1 MPKNSG
7 VGRAL
12 IKKHEKKTK
21 SSPFDFV
28 AEISKPIVSIID
40 QNDLDEYMTLAA
52 MAHKNFD
59 AEKRPEI
66 ISETRIVTPGDKVKA
81 FKDAENG
88 ADYVPLKLPRK
99 PAWNSKMTAEQY
111 HELETQSYLSWRRD
125 LAASEESKIN
135 SSITPFE
142 KSLDMW
148 RQLWRVIERCDI
160 LCQIVDARNPLFFR
174 SPDLEAYIK
183 EVGQNKKF
191 VIILNKADLLTE
203 EIRQKWAEY
212 YTAQEVNII
221 FFSAVQE
228 QELLD
233 KDQDRPNQ
241 FGEEFAKNNSSYVHS
256 VTELLAKLTPEEGQV
271 KVGFVGYPNVGK
283 SSLINVL
290 CGKIRVGVTSTPG
303 KTKHL
308 QTVPLNEKVTLFDC
322 PGLVFPSFVSSRAE
336 MVTCGVLPIDNLT
349 DFMSPMELLCLRVPS
364 KVLEETYGL
373 KLGGRVPASYLLQT
387 LATERGYYNGAG
399 LPDQTKSARLML
411 KDYVRGKL
419 RYCHYPPG
427 SELETELPAEINP
440 FAESQKIVESDF
452 FKPSEQPRL
461 NYDADGGVTLHANFK
476 LNKQEKRE
484 LKFAYKRGEDM
495 NTKLQEI
502 GQKKQGGSGFVIKS
516 KKQ

>member
-12 IKKHEKKTK
+12 IKKQQKKHK
-21 SSPFDFV
+21 SGPFEFV
-28 AEISKPIVSIID
+28 AETSKPIVSIID

-81 FKDAENG
+81 FKEAEGG
-88 ADYVPLKLPRK
+88 ANYVPLRLPRK
-99 PAWNSKMTAEQY
+99 PAWNLKMTAEQY
-111 HELETQSYLSWRRD
+111 HDLETQSYLQWRRE
-125 LAASEESKIN
+125 LAATEESKIN

-148 RQLWRVIERCDI
+148 RQLWRVIERCDT
-160 LCQIVDARNPLFFR
+160 LCQIVDSRNPLFFR

-183 EVGQNKKF
+183 EVGSNKKF
-191 VIILNKADLLTE
+191 LIILNKSDLLTE
-203 EIRQKWAEY
+203 EARQKWAEY
-212 YTAQEVNII
+212 YTQQGVDII
-221 FFSAVQE
+221 FFSAIQE

-241 FGEEFAKNNSSYVHS
+241 FGEEFEKRNSSYVHS
-256 VTELLAKLTPEEGQV
+256 VRELLAKLTPEEGQI

-290 CGKIRVGVTSTPG
+290 CGRKRVGVTSTPG

-308 QTVPLNEKVTLFDC
+308 QTVPLNDKITLFDC

-349 DFMSPMELLCLRVPS
+349 DFMSPIELLCTRVPS
-364 KVLEETYGL
+364 VVFEQTYGL
-373 KLGGRVPASYLLQT
+373 KLGGRVPAQYLLSA

-399 LPDQTKSARLML
+399 LPDQTKAARFIL

-419 RYCHYPPG
+419 LYCHLPPG
-427 SELETELPAEINP
+427 HETEPEPLADLNTLE
-440 FAESQKIVESDF
+440 EHQKLVDTGY
-452 FKPSEQPRL
+452 FKPNESPRL
-461 NYDADGGVTLHANFK
+461 NFDADGGVTLHANFK
-476 LNKQEKRE
+476 LTKQEKRE
-484 LKFAYKRGEDM
+484 LKFSYKRGEDI
-495 NTKLQEI
+495 NSKLQEI
-502 GQKKQGGSGFVIKS
+502 GQKKQGGAGFVIKS
-516 KKQ
+516 KKN